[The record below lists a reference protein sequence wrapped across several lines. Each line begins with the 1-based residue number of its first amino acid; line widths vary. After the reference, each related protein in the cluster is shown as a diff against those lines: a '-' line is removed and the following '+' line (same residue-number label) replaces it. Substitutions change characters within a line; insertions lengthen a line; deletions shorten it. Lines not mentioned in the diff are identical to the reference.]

1 MTRTARPGR
10 LSPSTFAGL
19 HLAGPN
25 ANKTTLA
32 VLSGVPLGGP
42 LKLEKLYEKIGALGT
57 LFSDER
63 LVEILGRLGPFAE
76 VFVDCP
82 LTVPPCVACQR
93 PVCPGAVQCDDVGVA
108 YMLAVSAR
116 LRARG
121 ARKARPVNPQSQ
133 RLWDV
138 LKMATAAAARPAK
151 VPQPEDDIISRPGA
165 VASPGRE
172 PSYSANHA
180 PLVARARTL
189 QRRLNA
195 VAPRIQLKETSVAE
209 ALEAL
214 AQPLGLPARPSLTYR
229 SFERGLDV
237 RQAVIERL
245 IELEWLAEPTD
256 PDLFDAASR
265 SVEAFHAV
273 IAGLVAALHYAGMTD
288 AAPEGFAEAGTGESA
303 SQGWVHLP
311 VVAAPSPQPLPPL
324 RFNE

>member
-1 MTRTARPGR
+1 
-10 LSPSTFAGL
+10 
-19 HLAGPN
+19 
-25 ANKTTLA
+25 
-32 VLSGVPLGGP
+32 
-42 LKLEKLYEKIGALGT
+42 LEKLYEKIGALGT

-116 LRARG
+116 LRAKG

-138 LKMATAAAARPAK
+138 LKLATAAAAKPPRAK
-151 VPQPEDDIISRPGA
+151 PDAEGDLPSRAGA
-165 VASPGRE
+165 VSTPGRE

-195 VAPRIQLKETSVAE
+195 VSPQIQLKETSVAE
-209 ALEAL
+209 ALDAL
-214 AQPLGLPARPSLTYR
+214 AAPLGLEARPSASYR
-229 SFERGLDV
+229 SFERGLEM
-237 RQAVIERL
+237 RRAVLEALIERGW
-245 IELEWLAEPTD
+245 LEAPAEED
-256 PDLFDAASR
+256 EDEGQRFEAAAR

-273 IAGLVAALHYAGMTD
+273 ISSLVAALHYAGLTD
-288 AAPEGFAEAGTGESA
+288 SAPEGFAEASA
-303 SQGWVHLP
+303 SSPQSHGWVHLP
-311 VVAAPSPQPLPPL
+311 TVAAPEPPPPL